1 MRSTE
6 AAISHCV
13 TSSTAVDVKHSLAI
27 LRVAL
32 VHCIH
37 PQIARSAARIG
48 STALANGHGAG
59 PRLLIVLALLAIAR
73 VSAQVVQM
81 PVGDRGQA
89 LELCLAVLLKF
100 PLQNAPRGRSA
111 QALVGFIDPC

>member
-59 PRLLIVLALLAIAR
+59 PRLLIVLALLAIA
-73 VSAQVVQM
+73 QVVQM